1 MGDIVNLRTV
11 RKQRE
16 RATREAEAAANRSRF
31 GRTKGQK
38 RQDADDAARARR
50 DLDGKRLERP
60 DDVPDGVPGD
70 APGNAGEDE

>member
-1 MGDIVNLRTV
+1 MGDVVNLRTA

-16 RATREAEAAANRSRF
+16 RAIREAEAAANRSRF

-38 RQDADDAARARR
+38 HQDADDAARARR

-60 DDVPDGVPGD
+60 GD